1 MTLLQRCSV
10 WLSSRI
16 PGIGA
21 TAIQSDHG
29 YSVDRL
35 FAFHEYCQSAS
46 RWRVALVLLLYS
58 VPALALL
65 LILDWIPLQDPREAW
80 STNTVY
86 WARIAVMT
94 LVITAMVLR
103 QGQLVL
109 PGVGLTTKKIVAIV
123 IGTTIGYTG
132 TLMLLANYWMFP
144 IPFALT
150 LGGVIFAF
158 YLNLFGTIALSV
170 SDRANLQRFYNY
182 TLQVG
187 VQASMGGVYPVY
199 NAIFLTLDGVAQLA
213 FVLLLPVIKL
223 TFKYVISKTQ
233 PSQSEFTIATSS
245 GVDIFDALYM
255 SKCMQ
260 SCGTLAV
267 GFGVVFVDLAQNYV
281 AICSLSRQS
290 HILQPKYTRDHN
302 NRFDTTKLLPFACE
316 LLEKTKWL
324 DSPQALRFSASDRFQ
339 ISVTS
344 QGEINRLQ
352 SLRAPEIGV
361 AAHEADV
368 LSTKRSMQSVA
379 PFQPINVWRSSS
391 SNSESRVNSTSIVRD
406 VSRQLHMSE
415 KVAIVEYVETVA
427 PVFYALYL
435 VIVFHLPN
443 AKYYHDMANLTEA
456 KMHNVVI
463 NIMIYAVLELLS
475 MVYVHLMIKHH
486 FGVSVFCQVA
496 FSLESEWRVY
506 QCYFFIWTLIVFQYL
521 LIHN

>member
-1 MTLLQRCSV
+1 MTLLQRCSM

-16 PGIGA
+16 PGVGVV
-21 TAIQSDHG
+21 AIQSGHG

-35 FAFHEYCQSAS
+35 FAFHEYS
-46 RWRVALVLLLYS
+46 
-58 VPALALL
+58 LALL
-65 LILDWIPLQDPREAW
+65 LILDWIPLQDPRGAW

-86 WARIAVMT
+86 WARITVTT
-94 LVITAMVLR
+94 LVVTAMVLR

-109 PGVGLTTKKIVAIV
+109 PDVGLTTKKIVAIV

-144 IPFALT
+144 VPFTLT
-150 LGGVIFAF
+150 LGGLIFAF
-158 YLNLFGTIALSV
+158 YLNLFGTMALGV
-170 SDRANLQRFYNY
+170 SDRAKLQRFYDY

-187 VQASMGGVYPVY
+187 AQASMGGVYPVY

-213 FVLLLPVIKL
+213 FVLLLPIIKL
-223 TFKYVISKTQ
+223 TFKYVISKIQ
-233 PSQSEFTIATSS
+233 PGQSEFTIATSS

-260 SCGTLAV
+260 SCGTLVV
-267 GFGVVFVDLAQNYV
+267 GFGVILVDLAQNHA
-281 AICSLSRQS
+281 AIVRLSQQS
-290 HILQPKYTRDHN
+290 NTLRAKYTRDQN
-302 NRFDTTKLLPFACE
+302 NRFDTTNLLPFAFE
-316 LLEKTKWL
+316 LLGKTQQL

-339 ISVTS
+339 ISAAS

-352 SLRAPEIGV
+352 ALRVPETDI
-361 AAHEADV
+361 AANEARV
-368 LSTKRSMQSVA
+368 IPTKSSMRSVV
-379 PFQPINVWRSSS
+379 PLQPINVWRSISS
-391 SNSESRVNSTSIVRD
+391 SSESRVNSTSIVRD

-415 KVAIVEYVETVA
+415 EIAVVEYIETVA

-443 AKYYHDMANLTEA
+443 ARYYQDMENLTEA
-456 KMHNVVI
+456 KMQSIAV
-463 NIMIYAVLELLS
+463 NIMIYASLELLS
-475 MVYVHLMIKHH
+475 MVYVHLMIKRH
-486 FGVSVFCQVA
+486 FRVSVFYQVA

-521 LIHN
+521 LIHNGKCVVFCYGHV